1 MPRLKA
7 ERTKTVPAE
16 SINPISIPNDN
27 ERFARFDRI
36 WLRHRRVN
44 DPHVPDSAGARDTQ
58 LLLTRQQLQVY
69 GTPGFNVT
77 TQA

>member
-1 MPRLKA
+1 M
-7 ERTKTVPAE
+7 
-16 SINPISIPNDN
+16 S
-27 ERFARFDRI
+27 FARFDRI
-36 WLRHRRVN
+36 WLRHGRVN